1 MKTKYQTFG
10 KITNHRKETKAI
22 PLTHFPGFVQTVFP
36 SFVQTVFP
44 GFVQTVVLSLFY
56 VPKLQKGCSID
67 LHLDIE

>member
-10 KITNHRKETKAI
+10 KITNHRKEAKAI
-22 PLTHFPGFVQTVFP
+22 PFTHFPG
-36 SFVQTVFP
+36 FVQTVFP